1 MDKNEKSRP
10 EDAGSG
16 GGLFSLAAFR
26 LGATVTSFDVDP
38 DSVACTQE
46 LKRRYGAAGEIEWRM
61 DRGRHSPLTRQTL
74 KKR

>member
-38 DSVACTQE
+38 D
-46 LKRRYGAAGEIEWRM
+46 
-61 DRGRHSPLTRQTL
+61 
-74 KKR
+74 